1 MNRKDVKIDKELFD
15 EVMFADYLEWATSLD
30 SSIYNFWLENEDFRN
45 NLVQVKVPKQLDKW
59 YKEFVEIYRSGKLN
73 DDVEVAMYEFIA
85 LTPKKYVEK
94 EITLGYKKHV
104 QEQAKKV
111 NEVLNELRKKGVIY
125 LEYLGYSTKK
135 EDIEQTEKY
144 QKEYDFIIDIV
155 EDKIEKDTNRYLE
168 YVEDWLTIEYFGID
182 DNGKDWF
189 IKLRTDNNDYYFK
202 LNDILLG
209 TDYVE
214 KLKD

>member
-15 EVMFADYLEWATSLD
+15 EVMFADYLKWATSLD
-30 SSIYNFWLENEDFRN
+30 ESIYNFWLENDDFRSE
-45 NLVQVKVPKQLDKW
+45 LVQVKVPKQLDNW

-73 DDVEVAMYEFIA
+73 DDVEVAMYKFIS
-85 LTPKKYVEK
+85 KKYVEK
-94 EITLGYKKHV
+94 EITLGYKKYV
-104 QEQAKKV
+104 QEQAKEV

-144 QKEYDFIIDIV
+144 QKEYDFILDIV

-168 YVEDWLTIEYFGID
+168 YVEDWLTVEYFGIE
-182 DNGKDWF
+182 DNGKNWF
-189 IKLRTDNNDYYFK
+189 IKLRNDNNDYYFK

>member
-15 EVMFADYLEWATSLD
+15 EVMFADYLKWATSLD
-30 SSIYNFWLENEDFRN
+30 ESIYNFWLENDDFRSE
-45 NLVQVKVPKQLDKW
+45 LVQVKVPKQLDNW
-59 YKEFVEIYRSGKLN
+59 YKDFVEIYRSGKLN
-73 DDVEVAMYEFIA
+73 DDVEVAMYKFIS
-85 LTPKKYVEK
+85 KKYVEK
-94 EITLGYKKHV
+94 EITLGYKKYV
-104 QEQAKKV
+104 QEQAKEV

-144 QKEYDFIIDIV
+144 QKEYDFILDIV

-168 YVEDWLTIEYFGID
+168 YVEDWLTVEYFGIE
-182 DNGKDWF
+182 DNGKNWF
-189 IKLRTDNNDYYFK
+189 IKLRNDNNDYYFK

>member
-30 SSIYNFWLENEDFRN
+30 ESIYNFWLENNDFRSE
-45 NLVQVKVPKQLDKW
+45 LVQVKVPKQLDNW

-73 DDVEVAMYEFIA
+73 DDVEVAMYKFIS
-85 LTPKKYVEK
+85 KKYVEK
-94 EITLGYKKHV
+94 EITLGYKKYV
-104 QEQAKKV
+104 QEQAKEV

-144 QKEYDFIIDIV
+144 QKEYDFILDIV

-168 YVEDWLTIEYFGID
+168 YVEDWLTVEYFGIE
-182 DNGKDWF
+182 DNGKNWF
-189 IKLRTDNNDYYFK
+189 IKLRNDNNDYYFK

>member
-15 EVMFADYLEWATSLD
+15 EVMFADYLKWATSLD
-30 SSIYNFWLENEDFRN
+30 ESIYNFWLENDDFRSE
-45 NLVQVKVPKQLDKW
+45 LVQVKVPKQLDNW

-73 DDVEVAMYEFIA
+73 DDVEVAMYKFIS
-85 LTPKKYVEK
+85 KKYAEK
-94 EITLGYKKHV
+94 EITLGYKKYV
-104 QEQAKKV
+104 QEQAKEV

-144 QKEYDFIIDIV
+144 QKEYDFILDIV
-155 EDKIEKDTNRYLE
+155 EYKIKKDTNRYLK
-168 YVEDWLTIEYFGID
+168 YVEDWLTVEYFGIE

-189 IKLRTDNNDYYFK
+189 IKLRNDNNDYYFK

>member
-15 EVMFADYLEWATSLD
+15 EVMFSDYLKWATSLD
-30 SSIYNFWLENEDFRN
+30 ESIYNFWLENDDFRSE
-45 NLVQVKVPKQLDKW
+45 LVQVKVPKQLDNW

-73 DDVEVAMYEFIA
+73 DDVEVAMYKFIS
-85 LTPKKYVEK
+85 KKYAEK
-94 EITLGYKKHV
+94 EITLGYKKYV
-104 QEQAKKV
+104 QEQAKEV

-144 QKEYDFIIDIV
+144 QKEYDFILDIV
-155 EDKIEKDTNRYLE
+155 EYKIKKDTNRYLK
-168 YVEDWLTIEYFGID
+168 YVEDWLTVEYFGIE

-189 IKLRTDNNDYYFK
+189 IKLRNDNNDYYFK

-209 TDYVE
+209 ADYVE

>member
-30 SSIYNFWLENEDFRN
+30 ESIYNFWLENNDFRSE
-45 NLVQVKVPKQLDKW
+45 LVQVKVPKQLDKW

-73 DDVEVAMYEFIA
+73 DDVEVAMYKFIS
-85 LTPKKYVEK
+85 KKYVEK
-94 EITLGYKKHV
+94 EITLGYKKYV
-104 QEQAKKV
+104 QEQAKEV

-144 QKEYDFIIDIV
+144 QKEYDFILDIV
-155 EDKIEKDTNRYLE
+155 EYKIKKDTNRYLE
-168 YVEDWLTIEYFGID
+168 YVEDWLTVEYFGIE

-189 IKLRTDNNDYYFK
+189 IKLRNDNDDYYFK
-202 LNDILLG
+202 LNDILFG

>member
-30 SSIYNFWLENEDFRN
+30 ESIYNFWLENNDFRSE
-45 NLVQVKVPKQLDKW
+45 LVQVKVPKQLDNW

-73 DDVEVAMYEFIA
+73 DDVEVAMYKFIS
-85 LTPKKYVEK
+85 KKYVEK
-94 EITLGYKKHV
+94 EITLGYKKYV
-104 QEQAKKV
+104 QEQAKEV

-144 QKEYDFIIDIV
+144 QKEYDFILDIV
-155 EDKIEKDTNRYLE
+155 EYKIKKDTNRYLE
-168 YVEDWLTIEYFGID
+168 YVEDWLTVEYFGIE

-189 IKLRTDNNDYYFK
+189 IKLRNDNDDYYFK
-202 LNDILLG
+202 LNDILFG

>member
-30 SSIYNFWLENEDFRN
+30 SSIYNFWLENNDFRSE
-45 NLVQVKVPKQLDKW
+45 LVQVKVPKQLDKW

-73 DDVEVAMYEFIA
+73 DDVEVAMYEFID

-94 EITLGYKKHV
+94 EITLGYKKPV

-144 QKEYDFIIDIV
+144 QKEYDFILDIV

-168 YVEDWLTIEYFGID
+168 YVEDWLTVEYFGIE

-189 IKLRTDNNDYYFK
+189 IKLRNDNNDYYFK

>member
-30 SSIYNFWLENEDFRN
+30 ESIYNFWLENNDFRSE
-45 NLVQVKVPKQLDKW
+45 LVQVKVPKQLDKW

-73 DDVEVAMYEFIA
+73 DDVEVAMYKFIS
-85 LTPKKYVEK
+85 KKYVEK
-94 EITLGYKKHV
+94 EITLGYKKYV
-104 QEQAKKV
+104 QEQAKEV

-144 QKEYDFIIDIV
+144 QKEYDFILDIV
-155 EDKIEKDTNRYLE
+155 EYKIKKDTNRYLE
-168 YVEDWLTIEYFGID
+168 YVEDWLTVEYFGIE
-182 DNGKDWF
+182 DNGKNWF
-189 IKLRTDNNDYYFK
+189 IKLRNDNNDYYFK

>member
-15 EVMFADYLEWATSLD
+15 EVMFADYLEWATSLNE
-30 SSIYNFWLENEDFRN
+30 SIYNFWLENDDFRSE
-45 NLVQVKVPKQLDKW
+45 LVQVKVPKQLDKW

-73 DDVEVAMYEFIA
+73 DDVEVAMYEFIG

-94 EITLGYKKHV
+94 EITLGYKEYV

-144 QKEYDFIIDIV
+144 QKEYDFILDIV
-155 EDKIEKDTNRYLE
+155 EDKIKKDTNRYLE
-168 YVEDWLTIEYFGID
+168 YVEDWLTVEYFGIE

-189 IKLRTDNNDYYFK
+189 IKLRNDNNDYYFK

>member
-15 EVMFADYLEWATSLD
+15 EVMFADYLKWATSLD
-30 SSIYNFWLENEDFRN
+30 ESIYNFWLENNDFRSE
-45 NLVQVKVPKQLDKW
+45 LVQVKVPKQLDKW

-73 DDVEVAMYEFIA
+73 DDVEVAMYEFIG

-94 EITLGYKKHV
+94 EITLGYKKYV
-104 QEQAKKV
+104 QEQAKEV

-144 QKEYDFIIDIV
+144 QKEYDFILDIV
-155 EDKIEKDTNRYLE
+155 EYKIKKDTNRYLE
-168 YVEDWLTIEYFGID
+168 YVEDWLTVEYFGIE

-189 IKLRTDNNDYYFK
+189 IKLRNDNDDYYFK
-202 LNDILLG
+202 LNDILFG

>member
-15 EVMFADYLEWATSLD
+15 EVMFADYLKWATSLD
-30 SSIYNFWLENEDFRN
+30 ESIYNFWLENDDFRSE
-45 NLVQVKVPKQLDKW
+45 LVQVKVPKQLDNW

-73 DDVEVAMYEFIA
+73 DDVEVAMYKFIS
-85 LTPKKYVEK
+85 KKYVEK
-94 EITLGYKKHV
+94 EITLGYKKYV
-104 QEQAKKV
+104 QEQAKEV

-144 QKEYDFIIDIV
+144 QKEYDFILDIV
-155 EDKIEKDTNRYLE
+155 EYKIKKDTNRYLE
-168 YVEDWLTIEYFGID
+168 YVEDWLTVEYFGIE

-189 IKLRTDNNDYYFK
+189 IKLRNDNDDYYFK
-202 LNDILLG
+202 LNDILFG

>member
-15 EVMFADYLEWATSLD
+15 EVMFADYLKWATSLD
-30 SSIYNFWLENEDFRN
+30 ESIYNFWLENDDFRSE
-45 NLVQVKVPKQLDKW
+45 LVQVKVPKQLDNW

-73 DDVEVAMYEFIA
+73 DDVEVAMYKFIS
-85 LTPKKYVEK
+85 KKYAEK
-94 EITLGYKKHV
+94 EITLGYKKYV
-104 QEQAKKV
+104 QEQAKEV

-144 QKEYDFIIDIV
+144 QKEYDFILDIV
-155 EDKIEKDTNRYLE
+155 EYKIKKDTNRYLK
-168 YVEDWLTIEYFGID
+168 YVEDWLTVEYFGIE

-189 IKLRTDNNDYYFK
+189 IKLRNDNNDYYFK

-209 TDYVE
+209 ADYVE

>member
-15 EVMFADYLEWATSLD
+15 EVMFADYLKWATSLD
-30 SSIYNFWLENEDFRN
+30 ESIYNFWLENDDFRSE
-45 NLVQVKVPKQLDKW
+45 LVQVKVPKQLDNW

-73 DDVEVAMYEFIA
+73 DDVEVAMYKFIS
-85 LTPKKYVEK
+85 KKYAEK
-94 EITLGYKKHV
+94 EITLGYKKYV
-104 QEQAKKV
+104 QEQAKEV

-144 QKEYDFIIDIV
+144 QKEYDFILDIV

-168 YVEDWLTIEYFGID
+168 YVEDWLTVEYFGIE

-189 IKLRTDNNDYYFK
+189 IKLRNDNNDYYFK

-214 KLKD
+214 KLKK